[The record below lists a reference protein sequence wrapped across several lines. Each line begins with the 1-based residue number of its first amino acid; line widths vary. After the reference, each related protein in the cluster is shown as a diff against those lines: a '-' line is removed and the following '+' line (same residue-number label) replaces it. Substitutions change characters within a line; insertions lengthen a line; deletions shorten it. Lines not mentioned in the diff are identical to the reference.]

1 MPTGARLRAYS
12 LGAAWLSCVSARP
25 RLTDAPEWL
34 VWQRKH
40 EPFAPPLKEGKYAD
54 RGHMVKALDGRHAGK
69 WGVVTDI
76 KYHQFTVEF
85 EDGNVEVSHGQ
96 AGGTRGRR
104 WV

>member
-1 MPTGARLRAYS
+1 M
-12 LGAAWLSCVSARP
+12 
-25 RLTDAPEWL
+25 
-34 VWQRKH
+34 WQRKH

-96 AGGTRGRR
+96 AGGTRGGGCECERDRR
-104 WV
+104 KAAREWAWTRKAAGVGSGY